1 MMGEKI
7 LVLYD
12 QALVLLNLVS
22 VVPANRHHETS
33 ADLPKPSRSTCKWK
47 RGVTVS
53 TGNPWGKYQVRNTSS
68 SSRRAVGFT

>member
-1 MMGEKI
+1 
-7 LVLYD
+7 VLYQYD
-12 QALVLLNLVS
+12 QALVLLNSVS

-33 ADLPKPSRSTCKWK
+33 ADLPRRSRSCKWK

-53 TGNPWGKYQVRNTSS
+53 TGNPRGKYQVRNTSS